1 MNNEKV
7 KVLYFVDRMRHGG
20 IQQLAVEIAKH
31 MSKDIQMDFLVLN
44 DGQTYPLEDTI
55 KELGYNL
62 YKVNAWIYKPT
73 DYMNYYR
80 EIDKFFKSHHDYK
93 VVHINTSSKNFLI
106 LKIAKKYKIP
116 VRIAHS
122 HNIGF
127 QSKSKAQILMGNMFK
142 PLLKKYATDYFAC
155 SKLAGEWLFGKKNV
169 ENGKVKIIHNAVD
182 YQKFKLN
189 KEVRKNIRKDLN
201 IDDKI
206 VIGHVGRFTNQKNHT
221 FLIDVFNEIHKK
233 NKNTVLML
241 IGIGEKEEEIKE
253 KVKSLNIEQNVL
265 FLGFKDNVNELMWAM
280 DVFLMPSLYEGLPV
294 VGVEAQAT
302 GMPCIMSKDV
312 VTDEVKITSGVKFI
326 SLNEPAEKWAEEIL
340 NSDLKRKNTEEELKN
355 AGYFIDDMAKELAD
369 FYKLRGDQ
377 L

>member
-1 MNNEKV
+1 MGKKKV

-31 MSKDIQMDFLVLN
+31 MKKDIQMDFMVLN

-55 KELGYNL
+55 KKLGYNL
-62 YKVNAWIYKPT
+62 YKVDAWIYKPT
-73 DYMNYYR
+73 DYINYYKKIN
-80 EIDKFFKSHHDYK
+80 EFFKEHHDYK
-93 VVHINTSSKNFLI
+93 VVHINTSSKNFPI

-155 SKLAGEWLFGKKNV
+155 SKLAGEWLFGKENV

-182 YQKFKLN
+182 YQKFKMN
-189 KEVRKNIRKDLN
+189 EEVRNSIRKELN
-201 IDDKI
+201 IEDKL

-221 FLIDVFNEIHKK
+221 FLIDIFNEIHKK
-233 NKNTVLML
+233 NSNSVLML
-241 IGIGEKEEEIKE
+241 VGIGEKEDEIKE
-253 KVKSLNIEQNVL
+253 KVKKLEIEQNVL
-265 FLGFKDNVNELMWAM
+265 FMGFQDNVNELMWAM

-302 GMPCIMSKDV
+302 GMPCFMSKDV
-312 VTDEVKITSGVKFI
+312 VTDEVKITEGVKFI
-326 SLNEPAEKWAEEIL
+326 SLNETAEKWAEEIL
-340 NSDLKRKNTEEELKN
+340 NSDLERKDTRDDLKK
-355 AGYFIDDMAKELAD
+355 AGYFIDDMAGELAD
-369 FYKLRGDQ
+369 FYKKV
-377 L
+377 